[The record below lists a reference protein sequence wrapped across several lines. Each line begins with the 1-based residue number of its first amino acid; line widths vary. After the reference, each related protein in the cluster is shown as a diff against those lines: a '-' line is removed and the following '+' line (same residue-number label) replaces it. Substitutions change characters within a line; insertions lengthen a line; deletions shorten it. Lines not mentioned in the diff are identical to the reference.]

1 MSNHGKPT
9 TPAPTAPRP
18 ASLPGPAA
26 PGAEAPPTQRARWSS
41 RTLLAGHREVEIE
54 HDSVIYRLQ
63 LTSLGKLILTK

>member
-1 MSNHGKPT
+1 MAPQ
-9 TPAPTAPRP
+9 PAL
-18 ASLPGPAA
+18 LPGAAA
-26 PGAEAPPTQRARWSS
+26 PGAGAPPTQRARWSS

>member
-1 MSNHGKPT
+1 MMSSDGKPS
-9 TPAPTAPRP
+9 PQAALAPRP
-18 ASLPGPAA
+18 TPVAAAPA
-26 PGAEAPPTQRARWSS
+26 PGADAPLQRVRWSS